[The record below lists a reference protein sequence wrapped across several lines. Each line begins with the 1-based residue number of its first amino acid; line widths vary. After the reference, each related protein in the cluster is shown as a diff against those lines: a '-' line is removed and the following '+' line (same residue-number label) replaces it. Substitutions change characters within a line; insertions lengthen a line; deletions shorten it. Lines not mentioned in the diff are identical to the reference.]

1 MPIDLKTV
9 LHTAELARLDL
20 ACGLSEKEAPA
31 ALEKLADELAGI
43 IGHIDILGEAD
54 TEGVAPLYSP
64 MIDPPGPRPDEPR
77 DSQHIEEILDQ
88 APDRLGTLY
97 VVPKII

>member
-20 ACGLSEKEAPA
+20 ACGLDKDKAPA
-31 ALEKLADELAGI
+31 ALNKLAEELAGI
-43 IGHIDILGEAD
+43 VGHIDILSEAD
-54 TEGVAPLYSP
+54 TEGVEPLYTP
-64 MIDPPGPRPDEPR
+64 MIDPPGPRDDQPI
-77 DSQHIEEILDQ
+77 DSQAIKEILDQ
-88 APDRLGTLY
+88 APDRMGSLY